1 MYFAFVEP
9 DSNSILS
16 VPSFNFIGVLKPQNT
31 YFCAM
36 SGRGVRDGPVAKKL
50 PGPNQPDAMS
60 LNSEMPLADNESG
73 GVVVGGKT

>member
-1 MYFAFVEP
+1 
-9 DSNSILS
+9 
-16 VPSFNFIGVLKPQNT
+16 
-31 YFCAM
+31 M